1 ETYQA
6 IFSHTE
12 LSGDSKA
19 KDEFRT
25 AQGGIV
31 YATGADGT
39 ITGYGAGKMR
49 GTFGGAIVIDDPHK
63 AGEANSDTMR
73 QNVIDWF
80 VTTMESRKNSPD
92 TPIIVIKQRLHEND
106 LSGFLLNGG
115 NGEEWEHLKI
125 PAITGDGESFWP
137 EQFPLDMLNRL
148 RDTSS
153 YVYAGQY
160 LQEPAPIGGGMFKQ
174 EWLRHWSVLPEIEY
188 RMIYADTAMKTGEQ
202 NDYSVFQHWG
212 KGKDGKIY
220 LLDMIRG
227 KWEAPQLL
235 QHAIAFWDKCRNSHG
250 GTLR

>member
-1 ETYQA
+1 PDSEVIHASYAKRLATQNTYSVRATMQHETYQA

-92 TPIIVIKQRLHEND
+92 TPI
-106 LSGFLLNGG
+106 
-115 NGEEWEHLKI
+115 
-125 PAITGDGESFWP
+125 
-137 EQFPLDMLNRL
+137 
-148 RDTSS
+148 
-153 YVYAGQY
+153 
-160 LQEPAPIGGGMFKQ
+160 
-174 EWLRHWSVLPEIEY
+174 
-188 RMIYADTAMKTGEQ
+188 
-202 NDYSVFQHWG
+202 
-212 KGKDGKIY
+212 
-220 LLDMIRG
+220 
-227 KWEAPQLL
+227 
-235 QHAIAFWDKCRNSHG
+235 
-250 GTLR
+250 